1 MPPHKRCDRNQL
13 KRGIGLNADSYCI
26 QGEHTD
32 RIIPEAVR
40 EPGEWWAWLLSP
52 VGPLRLPSPLCV
64 HFNQCDCHSAGICQ
78 VLSRCRH
85 RVGHWEFYTQRD
97 NHKTLSLIV
106 PNLSLVFSISLPSL
120 TFFFSRAFVTTWH
133 CNTSMFVSCSSPH
146 LLRHKRHGQGGTWT
160 ASLHG
165 PLTSRPH

>member
-32 RIIPEAVR
+32 RIIPEAVG

-64 HFNQCDCHSAGICQ
+64 HFNQCDWHSAGICQ

-97 NHKTLSLIV
+97 NHKTLSVIV

-120 TFFFSRAFVTTWH
+120 TFFFPEHLSLPDIVTHLCLFLVHRLKTQTTRA
-133 CNTSMFVSCSSPH
+133 
-146 LLRHKRHGQGGTWT
+146 GTWT